1 MWRRLDEAGWSVS
14 VDSAGGPLRT
24 FALIAAM
31 IVLAALVPARALAT
45 PLDTSSDHAALTAYE
60 RYMTSL
66 SAGVAAADHRDDA
79 FAASVQK
86 RCAGVLAPV
95 SALPSDQVSRAALVD
110 LGKEI
115 RDDAAVEFDGEAVPA
130 FTRISTALGR
140 LRWSSSTTAN
150 TIAALIAAMRASLA
164 IKPSGLCA
172 DAQAVASAP
181 ASEPVRTWKFLAVY
195 VPAAR
200 AVSRRLAAFLGVLER
215 FQTPSE
221 AGLIA
226 AVDRLVGRYQ
236 SASEADQD
244 DASAQII
251 GLLGSTA
258 PHYRSPDGSSPSRM
272 PDLIK
277 LG

>member
-200 AVSRRLAAFLGVLER
+200 ARAFPDAFGGR
-215 FQTPSE
+215 S
-221 AGLIA
+221 
-226 AVDRLVGRYQ
+226 DRSCGPPRGSLPIR
-236 SASEADQD
+236 
-244 DASAQII
+244 
-251 GLLGSTA
+251 LGSRPGRRERPDHRPPGQHRA
-258 PHYRSPDGSSPSRM
+258 ALPFAGRQLAQPDARSN
-272 PDLIK
+272 
-277 LG
+277 